1 MRVYLKKQKSKSN
14 NQGLFPVGFEI
25 HGILV
30 NAEGVEIESDK
41 IEKNLFLKLENTV
54 FDDKPF
60 QFSTDTI
67 QKITKIKTQFV
78 IDTVNSVWEMEKIS

>member
-1 MRVYLKKQKSKSN
+1 MRVYLKKRSSKSN

-25 HGILV
+25 QGILV
-30 NAEGVEIESDK
+30 NVEGIEIEPEK
-41 IEKNLFLKLENTV
+41 IEKSLFLKLENTV
-54 FDDKPF
+54 FDEKPF

-67 QKITKIKTQFV
+67 QKITKVKTSFV